1 MAKAKIVQLFPM
13 IDVEPSLVAPNS
25 FGVELHAFRLP
36 LYSQGQHC
44 PNCGRQAWYIQR
56 TSAEC
61 GHCSE
66 VLALRHGSN

>member
-1 MAKAKIVQLFPM
+1 MAKAKIVELFPTTE
-13 IDVEPSLVAPNS
+13 VEATSVPAKSY
-25 FGVELHAFRLP
+25 GVELRSFRLP

-56 TSAEC
+56 MLAEC
-61 GHCSE
+61 GNCSE